1 MNPGHGMRPCF
12 KEKEARLKYAVMYA
26 VIREPQETAQ
36 SELAFEWLAE
46 YLLVLNMPESISQA
60 VPARNAAAHWRAQ
73 ELLLMSEVMRLV
85 GKSLA
90 PEIVLREMLHLM
102 SELLGLNR
110 GRVVLA
116 DFVGDIALQGLADR
130 KPETRASRSDRAVG
144 PSSRIRYAYGL
155 TKAEMALGRYGP
167 GEGITG
173 RVLATAQPIIVQ
185 DIDAE
190 PQFLARSV
198 ARAQLPQDVVAFI
211 ALPIEVNREV
221 IGVLACHR
229 IRSRDRQ
236 LADDVAIL
244 KILATLA
251 GQLLQLQAL
260 VFDKTRALQAKNQL
274 LTRALETAAARY
286 GIIGTSPPL
295 LQALS
300 ELERVAEATASVL
313 LLGESGTGK
322 ELFARAVH
330 LSSQRNAQPFIKV
343 NCAAIPDSLFESE
356 LFGYERGAFT
366 GAQTARAGW
375 FEQADKGTIF
385 LDEIGEMPL
394 GMQTKLLRTLQ
405 EGTIVRLGGKREVK
419 VTVRVVAATNRDL
432 ALEVQRG
439 TFRRDLFYRL
449 NVIPIRLPSLR
460 ERPQDIRALAIHFLS
475 RINQD
480 NQRNVSLSLEALMLL
495 EQHPWPGNIRELGNV
510 IERLVLLTDSTM
522 VSSQELQRFLPAQD
536 HCDAPVTALG
546 KAARAPVELAKP
558 ALAPLV
564 RDYRAAHS
572 HPVAQLHQALAAHG
586 GNQSRAAQALGLT
599 VRQFTYRL
607 NKWGKS
613 G

>member
-1 MNPGHGMRPCF
+1 
-12 KEKEARLKYAVMYA
+12 
-26 VIREPQETAQ
+26 
-36 SELAFEWLAE
+36 
-46 YLLVLNMPESISQA
+46 
-60 VPARNAAAHWRAQ
+60 
-73 ELLLMSEVMRLV
+73 MSEVMRLV

-90 PEIVLREMLHLM
+90 PEVVLREMLHLM

-110 GRVVLA
+110 GRIVLA
-116 DFVGDIALQGLADR
+116 DFVGDIALEGLADR
-130 KPETRASRSDRAVG
+130 KPTARSAASG
-144 PSSRIRYAYGL
+144 PSSAIRYAYGL
-155 TKAEMALGRYGP
+155 TRGEMARGRYGP
-167 GEGITG
+167 AEGITG

-190 PQFLARSV
+190 PQFLM
-198 ARAQLPQDVVAFI
+198 RAVDRAHLPQEVVAFI
-211 ALPIEVNREV
+211 ALPIELNTNAGHEV

-236 LADDVAIL
+236 LNDDVAVL

-260 VFDKTRALQAKNQL
+260 VADKTRALQAKNQL

-286 GIIGTSPPL
+286 GIIGTSPAL

-300 ELERVAEATASVL
+300 ELERVSEASASVL

-330 LSSQRNAQPFIKV
+330 LSSQRRDQPFIKV
-343 NCAAIPDSLFESE
+343 NCAAIPDTLFESE

-375 FEQADKGTIF
+375 FEQADQGTIF

-394 GMQTKLLRTLQ
+394 PMQTKLLRTLQ
-405 EGTIVRLGGKREVK
+405 EGTIVRLGGKRELK
-419 VTVRVVAATNRDL
+419 VAVRVVAATNRDL
-432 ALEVQRG
+432 AQDVARG

-460 ERPQDIRALAIHFLS
+460 ERPQDIRALTIHFLS
-475 RINQD
+475 RVNQD
-480 NQRNVSLSLEALMLL
+480 NQRNVSLSAQALSKL
-495 EQHPWPGNIRELGNV
+495 EQHAWPGNIRELGNV

-522 VSSQELQRFLPAQD
+522 VSGPELERFLPTGPEGA
-536 HCDAPVTALG
+536 APGSALVATPDV
-546 KAARAPVELAKP
+546 KPLAIAA
-558 ALAPLV
+558 APLV
-564 RDYRAAHS
+564 RDYQAAQSHS
-572 HPVAQLHQALAAHG
+572 PAQLQQALAAHG
-586 GNQSRAAQALGLT
+586 GNQSRAAQAMGLT
-599 VRQFTYRL
+599 VRQFSYRL
-607 NKWGKS
+607 RKISLNNVDNL
-613 G
+613 

>member
-1 MNPGHGMRPCF
+1 
-12 KEKEARLKYAVMYA
+12 MY
-26 VIREPQETAQ
+26 
-36 SELAFEWLAE
+36 
-46 YLLVLNMPESISQA
+46 NMVTFTKSA
-60 VPARNAAAHWRAQ
+60 KAATEWRAQ

-90 PEIVLREMLHLM
+90 PDVVLREMLHLM

-110 GRVVLA
+110 GRIVLA
-116 DFVGDIALQGLADR
+116 DFVGDIAHDGLADR
-130 KPETRASRSDRAVG
+130 KPERVAPRHPATHPASS
-144 PSSRIRYAYGL
+144 IRYAYGL
-155 TKAEMALGRYGP
+155 TKTELARGRYGP
-167 GEGITG
+167 AEGITG

-198 ARAQLPQDVVAFI
+198 ARAQLPQEVVAFI
-211 ALPIEVNREV
+211 ALPIEVNSEV

-236 LADDVAIL
+236 LNDDVAVL

-260 VFDKTRALQAKNQL
+260 VGEKTRALQAKNQL

-286 GIIGTSPPL
+286 GIIGTSPAL

-300 ELERVAEATASVL
+300 ELERVSEASASVL

-330 LSSQRNAQPFIKV
+330 LSSQRRDQPFIKV
-343 NCAAIPDSLFESE
+343 NCAAIPDTLFESE

-366 GAQTARAGW
+366 GAQSARAGW
-375 FEQADKGTIF
+375 FEQADRGTIF

-394 GMQTKLLRTLQ
+394 AMQTKLLRTLQ
-405 EGTIVRLGGKREVK
+405 EGTVVRLGGKREIK
-419 VTVRVVAATNRDL
+419 VVVRVVAATNRDL
-432 ALEVQRG
+432 EQDVQRG
-439 TFRRDLFYRL
+439 IFRRDLFYRL

-460 ERPQDIRALAIHFLS
+460 ERPQDIRALALHFLN
-475 RINQD
+475 RVNQN
-480 NQRNVSLSLEALMLL
+480 NQRNVSLSPDALAEL

-510 IERLVLLTDSTM
+510 IERLVLLTDSVM
-522 VSSQELQRFLPAQD
+522 VSSKELLRYLPTDYQD
-536 HCDAPVTALG
+536 RPGRQAPTP
-546 KAARAPVELAKP
+546 AAAASHASSPPL
-558 ALAPLV
+558 LV
-564 RDYRAAHS
+564 RDYQAVQSHS
-572 HPVAQLHQALAAHG
+572 AAQLQQALRAHG
-586 GNQSRAAQALGLT
+586 GNQSRAAQAMGLT
-599 VRQFTYRL
+599 ARQFGYRL
-607 NKWGKS
+607 QKLGVQLGTQSVDNL
-613 G
+613 

>member
-1 MNPGHGMRPCF
+1 MPT
-12 KEKEARLKYAVMYA
+12 
-26 VIREPQETAQ
+26 TA
-36 SELAFEWLAE
+36 
-46 YLLVLNMPESISQA
+46 
-60 VPARNAAAHWRAQ
+60 PAGVKPVTDPPWRAQ

-90 PEIVLREMLHLM
+90 PEVVMREMLHLM

-110 GRVVLA
+110 GRIVLA
-116 DFVGDIALQGLADR
+116 DFVGDIAMQGLAGR
-130 KPETRASRSDRAVG
+130 NPLARSAG
-144 PSSRIRYAYGL
+144 SSSSAAPSSAIRYAYGL
-155 TKAEMALGRYGP
+155 TTAEMARGRYGP

-190 PQFLARSV
+190 SQFLARSV
-198 ARAQLPQDVVAFI
+198 ERAQLPQDVVAFI

-236 LADDVAIL
+236 LNDDVAVL

-260 VFDKTRALQAKNQL
+260 VEEKTRVLQAKNQL

-286 GIIGTSPPL
+286 GIIGTSPAL
-295 LQALS
+295 LQALG
-300 ELERVAEATASVL
+300 ELERVSEATASVL

-330 LSSQRNAQPFIKV
+330 LSSQRRDQPFIKV
-343 NCAAIPDSLFESE
+343 NCAAIPDTLFESE

-366 GAQTARAGW
+366 GAQTAREGW
-375 FEQADKGTIF
+375 FEQADRGTIF

-394 GMQTKLLRTLQ
+394 AMQTKLLRTLQ
-405 EGTIVRLGGKREVK
+405 EGTIVRLGGKREIK
-419 VTVRVVAATNRDL
+419 VSVRVVAATNRDL
-432 ALEVQRG
+432 AQGVQRG

-460 ERPQDIRALAIHFLS
+460 ERQQDIRPLALHFLS
-475 RINQD
+475 RNNQA
-480 NQRNVSLSLEALMLL
+480 NQRNVSLSPAALAQL
-495 EQHPWPGNIRELGNV
+495 EQYPWPGNIRELGNV
-510 IERLVLLTDSTM
+510 IERLVLLSDSAM
-522 VSSQELQRFLPAQD
+522 VSGDEMARFLPREGEVI
-536 HCDAPVTALG
+536 DALDEIAELQAAVL
-546 KAARAPVELAKP
+546 KAGARSPSAM
-558 ALAPLV
+558 PLV
-564 RDYRAAHS
+564 RDYLPAQS
-572 HPVAQLHQALAAHG
+572 HPAEQLQQALKTHG

-599 VRQFTYRL
+599 VRQFSYRL
-607 NKWGKS
+607 RKIDQHNADNV
-613 G
+613 